1 MRLGR
6 RILSAGCAMSSR
18 MARLRPVIH
27 LIPAEPFGGLQRI
40 VIELVRAQRAAGRPA
55 DIVLME
61 PSPRVEAECRAE
73 GIVPAV
79 LAGPKLRRMWMLR
92 RILKSSK
99 GAILHSHCEPIWATI
114 IVSTLGSTLR
124 SRWIIHVH
132 VYARQM
138 TRRDRIGHYLYHRGA
153 GRFLAITGS
162 VGNSYLALRIADTER
177 LDIVPNG
184 LRYPPLTPPPR
195 RDGPFVFGFVGR
207 TVRIKGLFD
216 FIAVADLLRA
226 DSDIRFLI
234 AGEGEDMVEA
244 RRQIETL
251 GLQDRIEILGFV
263 DTMAPVWAQLDMLA
277 MLTDREP
284 FGLVI
289 LEAITAGVAVLGYDA
304 PSGGRE
310 VMASISGCTLVE
322 PFDLI
327 AAAEV
332 VRAAARNRAGLRDEV
347 AAGAETVRDL
357 YSIEGMEHLVAAS
370 YARLDE
376 A

>member
-1 MRLGR
+1 
-6 RILSAGCAMSSR
+6 
-18 MARLRPVIH
+18 MADLRPVIH

-40 VIELVRAQRAAGRPA
+40 VIELARAQRAAGRAA

-73 GIVPAV
+73 GIVPTV
-79 LAGPKLRRMWMLR
+79 LSGPKLRRMWALR
-92 RILKSSK
+92 RMLQGS
-99 GAILHSHCEPIWATI
+99 GDAILHSHCDPIWSTI
-114 IVSTLGSTLR
+114 IVSSLTSRLR
-124 SRWIIHVH
+124 SRWIVHVH

-138 TRRDRIGHYLYHRGA
+138 TRRDRIGHYLYRRGA
-153 GRFLAITGS
+153 GRFLAITRS
-162 VGNSYLALRIADTER
+162 VGDSYLALGIADAER
-177 LDIVPNG
+177 LDVVPNG
-184 LRYPPLTPPPR
+184 LRYPPSTPPPR

-234 AGEGEDMVEA
+234 AGEGEDMAEA
-244 RRQIETL
+244 RLQIETL
-251 GLQDRIEILGFV
+251 GLQDRIDILGFV
-263 DTMAPVWAQLDMLA
+263 DMMAPVWARTDMLA

-310 VMASISGCTLVE
+310 VMASIRGCTMVE
-322 PFDLI
+322 PFDLT
-327 AAAEV
+327 AVAEA
-332 VRAAARNRAGLRDEV
+332 VRAAAWNRAGLRDDL

-357 YSIEGMEHLVAAS
+357 FSIERMERRVAAS
-370 YARLDE
+370 YARLDT